1 MLVALKCDLRE
12 KHADEEDESEDQA
25 QAQGKEAREFIDYKQ
40 GLEVARRIQA
50 LRYLGKTREE
60 QISGVSGNIA
70 DCLPECSAKRNRGVN
85 EAFTEAARVALSV
98 KGPGGSKGER
108 TCTIM

>member
-50 LRYLGKTREE
+50 LRYLGKTRDE
-60 QISGVSGNIA
+60 QNSAVSGNVA
-70 DCLPECSAKRNRGVN
+70 DLFARMFG
-85 EAFTEAARVALSV
+85 EAESR
-98 KGPGGSKGER
+98 R
-108 TCTIM
+108 Q